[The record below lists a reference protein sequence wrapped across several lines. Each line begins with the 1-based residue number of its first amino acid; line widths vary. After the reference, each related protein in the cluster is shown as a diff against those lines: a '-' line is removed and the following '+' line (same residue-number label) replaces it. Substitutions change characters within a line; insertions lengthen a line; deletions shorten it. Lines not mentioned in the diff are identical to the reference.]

1 MLVALTIKSGAT
13 SVASMQSL
21 GMFLKQVEHA
31 DDGKA
36 VRGQLCAKS
45 MPFQW
50 VPRRFQKAARLYR
63 LDIEKLCQCLQN
75 STTLKEADVQLNL
88 EKKLAES
95 LGRAIRYHLRRFF
108 NSIYGK

>member
-1 MLVALTIKSGAT
+1 MPR
-13 SVASMQSL
+13 
-21 GMFLKQVEHA
+21 
-31 DDGKA
+31 DGKA
-36 VRGQLCAKS
+36 LRRDSVRKACPSSGFPEDS
-45 MPFQW
+45 E
-50 VPRRFQKAARLYR
+50 KAARDCIAWML
-63 LDIEKLCQCLQN
+63 KSSAKCLQN